1 MVLAHRGLAGGAG
14 GADAAGGGLDVA
26 QSEVGVGERFQQARV
41 AVGERERAERASRPS
56 TSRSSARASCARPRA
71 RSISASRTTS
81 ARRGRRARPRAVF
94 GHECGRDLA
103 RLREVAAVLE
113 RARQSLPRRG
123 PRLVRG
129 QDRLEHLLRLA
140 RIAGGQV
147 EIAEVAARAERP
159 RRPGLGR
166 LADGQ
171 RVREGVASPSVFADL
186 VVDVAEQVERLRDG
200 GIPRAQQPRASPR
213 ARSPRRAAP
222 CRSGR
227 GPRARPQSPIVRS
240 CQAVAQS
247 ARARARSRSRGVAG
261 RGASRRT
268 RYAPSAAVGSSACIS
283 TM

>member
-1 MVLAHRGLAGGAG
+1 
-14 GADAAGGGLDVA
+14 
-26 QSEVGVGERFQQARV
+26 
-41 AVGERERAERASRPS
+41 
-56 TSRSSARASCARPRA
+56 
-71 RSISASRTTS
+71 
-81 ARRGRRARPRAVF
+81 VF
-94 GHECGRDLA
+94 GHQRGRELA

-200 GIPRAQQPRASPR
+200 GIARAQQPAPAHERASP
-213 ARSPRRAAP
+213 A
-222 CRSGR
+222 
-227 GPRARPQSPIVRS
+227 
-240 CQAVAQS
+240 
-247 ARARARSRSRGVAG
+247 ARALS
-261 RGASRRT
+261 
-268 RYAPSAAVGSSACIS
+268 
-283 TM
+283 